1 MKWMIT
7 LFLILS
13 MAPVSASAQVV
24 KEYIRLNSRVIA
36 IESNAGQ
43 VAPTVDGASP
53 ETGSGSGP
61 ITFTFSDFNG
71 VGDFQWLWLLIP
83 SGLGLDGSNA
93 CYLDYQAATRTLRLW
108 SDTFAASEQFVV
120 GSSNVIGA
128 SNSRCQVNG
137 AGTSVQTNGTTLTL
151 TVNFTFKAPFTG
163 RRILYAAA
171 LDNKNNNSGWQS
183 VGVRY
188 LPLPAPPV
196 NVPQVNSLSPTRIT
210 ARRQRVTLMVSD
222 PNGSA
227 DLNVVNLLI
236 NSALD
241 GRNACFLA
249 YVRPA
254 NLFVLVADD
263 GANSMLAYGGTQQT
277 IANGQCRLHAA
288 TSSSAAV
295 PNNPSA
301 VAVTFDLEFLEPRF
315 NGNRIVFGAARDQL
329 ENNSGWQ
336 VLGTLAAQP

>member
-1 MKWMIT
+1 
-7 LFLILS
+7 
-13 MAPVSASAQVV
+13 
-24 KEYIRLNSRVIA
+24 
-36 IESNAGQ
+36 
-43 VAPTVDGASP
+43 
-53 ETGSGSGP
+53 
-61 ITFTFSDFNG
+61 
-71 VGDFQWLWLLIP
+71 VGDFQWLWILIP

-93 CYLDYQAATRTLRLW
+93 CNLDYQAATRTLRLW
-108 SDTFAASEQFVV
+108 SDTFATSEQFVV
-120 GSSNVIGA
+120 GGTNVIGA

-137 AGTSVQTNGTTLTL
+137 AGTSVQTTDTTLTL

-171 LDNKNNNSGWQS
+171 LDNLNNNSGWQS

-188 LPLPAPPV
+188 LPLPAPPA
-196 NVPQVNSLSPTRIT
+196 NTPQVSSLSPTRIT
-210 ARRQRVTLMVSD
+210 ARRQKVTMVVSD

-263 GANSMLAYGGTQQT
+263 GVNSALAYGGTQQT

-295 PNNPSA
+295 PNNPLA
-301 VAVTFDLEFLEPRF
+301 IAVTFDLEFLEPRF
-315 NGNRIVFGAARDQL
+315 NGTRIVFGAARDQV

-336 VLGTLAAQP
+336 VLGTLAMQ